1 MENKSV
7 HHRYVNTNILK
18 PWQSFSSLRVWLCVL
33 SNSQHLPTIRALK
46 LYSVLAKQYRT
57 ILMALEKQN
66 SSQWFIIYH
75 LDIYLDGTSHK
86 GTQLSFLRRDL
97 SLANHVWIS
106 RTPRTPPPLVSLPRQ
121 GRNTEQVSGRAVQ
134 KVGKMTLKLPPP
146 LCNVARVWPDI
157 IASNSS
163 WLHDPSSNPL
173 KYEIEMNLI
182 CGKGQ
187 NSSHLTSNGTFH

>member
-1 MENKSV
+1 MCS
-7 HHRYVNTNILK
+7 L
-18 PWQSFSSLRVWLCVL
+18 QSSADP
-33 SNSQHLPTIRALK
+33 NNQRALT
-46 LYSVLAKQYRT
+46 LYSVLAKQYWT

-66 SSQWFIIYH
+66 SSPWFIIYH

-106 RTPRTPPPLVSLPRQ
+106 RSPRTPPPLVSLPRQ

-146 LCNVARVWPDI
+146 LCNVARV
-157 IASNSS
+157 
-163 WLHDPSSNPL
+163 
-173 KYEIEMNLI
+173 
-182 CGKGQ
+182 
-187 NSSHLTSNGTFH
+187 